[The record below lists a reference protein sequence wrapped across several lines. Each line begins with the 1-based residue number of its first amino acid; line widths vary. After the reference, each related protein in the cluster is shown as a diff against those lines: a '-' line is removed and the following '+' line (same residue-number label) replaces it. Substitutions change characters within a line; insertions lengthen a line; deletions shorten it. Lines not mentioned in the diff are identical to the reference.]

1 MAIECTSIAIINMP
15 RLIKGSTYT
24 GIAPVSPRINRG
36 MIQAAANRIQT
47 ETKETNTALFLIKS
61 SRSSKSGSAG
71 ERIGHYHNTKQKR
84 HQTEN
89 R

>member
-24 GIAPVSPRINRG
+24 GITPVSPTINRG

-47 ETKETNTALFLIKS
+47 ETKGFFRRKIIDAAI
-61 SRSSKSGSAG
+61 
-71 ERIGHYHNTKQKR
+71 NTKYAIIDQ
-84 HQTEN
+84 N
-89 R
+89 RLKKLSGQLFSMKILMSG